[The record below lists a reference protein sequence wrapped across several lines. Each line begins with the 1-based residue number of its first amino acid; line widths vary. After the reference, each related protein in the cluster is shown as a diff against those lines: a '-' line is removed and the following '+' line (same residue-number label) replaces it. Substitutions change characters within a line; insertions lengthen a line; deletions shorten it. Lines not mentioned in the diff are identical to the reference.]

1 MLESENEAARRPKDS
16 IHADATRSGPI
27 RNYIITNQIKNV
39 SIDLQET
46 VRLPPRNLDGDH
58 ASTYV

>member
-1 MLESENEAARRPKDS
+1 MLESENEALVGPRIPFMQMRRVQVP
-16 IHADATRSGPI
+16 SGTH
-27 RNYIITNQIKNV
+27 IITNQIKNV

-46 VRLPPRNLDGDH
+46 VRLPPRNLDEDH